1 MIYNLNGSL
10 LVKIPSVKSVIPT
23 IVFLAEKVKLT
34 LVSGDYF
41 SVGRKGMNKREF
53 IESISESNQ
62 MTQAA
67 ARKALNT
74 LLATMMETMKDGEK
88 VTISGFGSFR
98 VVAKAAQKGRNPQT
112 GQPIVIPARR
122 VVKFKPAKKLTEKM
136 S

>member
-1 MIYNLNGSL
+1 
-10 LVKIPSVKSVIPT
+10 
-23 IVFLAEKVKLT
+23 
-34 LVSGDYF
+34 
-41 SVGRKGMNKREF
+41 MNKREF

-74 LLATMMETMKDGEK
+74 LLATMMDTMKDGEK

-112 GQPIVIPARR
+112 GQSIVIPARR

-136 S
+136 R

>member
-1 MIYNLNGSL
+1 
-10 LVKIPSVKSVIPT
+10 
-23 IVFLAEKVKLT
+23 
-34 LVSGDYF
+34 
-41 SVGRKGMNKREF
+41 MNKREF

-74 LLATMMETMKDGEK
+74 LLATMMDTMKDGEK

-112 GQPIVIPARR
+112 GQSIVVPARR

-136 S
+136 R

>member
-1 MIYNLNGSL
+1 
-10 LVKIPSVKSVIPT
+10 
-23 IVFLAEKVKLT
+23 
-34 LVSGDYF
+34 
-41 SVGRKGMNKREF
+41 MNKREF

-62 MTQAA
+62 MTQSA

-112 GQPIVIPARR
+112 GETIVIPARR

-136 S
+136 M

>member
-1 MIYNLNGSL
+1 
-10 LVKIPSVKSVIPT
+10 
-23 IVFLAEKVKLT
+23 
-34 LVSGDYF
+34 
-41 SVGRKGMNKREF
+41 MNKREF
-53 IESISESNQ
+53 IESISASNQ
-62 MTQAA
+62 MTQVA

>member
-1 MIYNLNGSL
+1 
-10 LVKIPSVKSVIPT
+10 
-23 IVFLAEKVKLT
+23 
-34 LVSGDYF
+34 
-41 SVGRKGMNKREF
+41 MNKREF

-74 LLATMMETMKDGEK
+74 LLSTMMETMKDGEK

-112 GQPIVIPARR
+112 GQPIVIPARK
-122 VVKFKPAKKLTEKM
+122 VVRFKPARKLTEKVG
-136 S
+136 